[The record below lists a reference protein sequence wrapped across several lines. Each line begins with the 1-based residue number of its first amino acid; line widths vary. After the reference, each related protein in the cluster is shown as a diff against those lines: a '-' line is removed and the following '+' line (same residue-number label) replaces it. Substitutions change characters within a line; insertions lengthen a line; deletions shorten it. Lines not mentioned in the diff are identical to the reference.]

1 MIEEEVKP
9 VKEPIPIYDGMPEN
23 LKNAINYLNH
33 NGIGLD
39 DKIEDVPFEMLNS
52 DDDAFGPS
60 TDEDYDEVDEM
71 EEVGNRLEN
80 ISEQEVDTSELD
92 GMF

>member
-1 MIEEEVKP
+1 MVIKMEVNK
-9 VKEPIPIYDGMPEN
+9 VYRLTCID
-23 LKNAINYLNH
+23 LNH
-33 NGIGLD
+33 EGIGLD

-60 TDEDYDEVDEM
+60 SGEEIDELDEM

>member
-1 MIEEEVKP
+1 
-9 VKEPIPIYDGMPEN
+9 
-23 LKNAINYLNH
+23 
-33 NGIGLD
+33 
-39 DKIEDVPFEMLNS
+39 MLNS